1 MIKNKKKSALFIG
14 LHSVLIAI
22 LAGASFLVEVPFK
35 IRSYA
40 EIFPKEKWLLTRGG
54 NGELVSSH
62 IDYTHRRV
70 NSYSTANFD
79 RGEYVSLDF
88 GKFLQNKTELLKGD
102 TLAIMASSQL
112 QDDLVTAIAELEI
125 ATANLKSQNS
135 PAKESEIN
143 EAAFRLAATEKRIQ
157 EQKILFER

>member
-1 MIKNKKKSALFIG
+1 
-14 LHSVLIAI
+14 
-22 LAGASFLVEVPFK
+22 
-35 IRSYA
+35 
-40 EIFPKEKWLLTRGG
+40 
-54 NGELVSSH
+54 
-62 IDYTHRRV
+62 
-70 NSYSTANFD
+70 
-79 RGEYVSLDF
+79 
-88 GKFLQNKTELLKGD
+88 
-102 TLAIMASSQL
+102 MASSQL